1 MSPKTFAVVAVA
13 TLVAVIAALVSV
25 GRDQSDLVVAGT
37 GERIFP
43 ALLERVNDVTTL
55 SVEHAK
61 GSITLEKGDAGW
73 TVKESGDYQGRAVK
87 IQRTILGLARLRLVE
102 SKTRLKEKY
111 AKLGL
116 QDRGSEGSNS
126 KRVKLFDGKGA
137 LLGDLLV
144 GKESVGSRGEGSGGL
159 YVRRPGNVQTWLTEG
174 ASDITDRRR
183 DWLERKIINIEAKRI
198 RRIVIHHPGGE
209 IVILSKASLE
219 TKDFAL
225 DNMPKGKK
233 LIDAGTANSVG
244 KALADLLL
252 DDVRKGPQ
260 AFDAAGAVSADFTT
274 FNGLLVSV
282 LVSKEG
288 DKNWIRLDV
297 SAEQAA
303 EDGAQEEARGIMAR
317 TSGWVYGISD
327 YAASNLMK
335 HLDGLTWDLKPKS

>member
-1 MSPKTFAVVAVA
+1 MSPKTFAVVAVS

-25 GRDQSDLVVAGT
+25 GRDQGNLVVAGT
-37 GERIFP
+37 GERVFP

-55 SVEHAK
+55 AIEHAK
-61 GSITLEKGDAGW
+61 GGFTLEKGEAGW
-73 TVKESGDYQGRAVK
+73 TVKESGGYRGRTVK

-102 SKTRLKEKY
+102 PKTRLKEKY

-116 QDRGSEGSNS
+116 QDQDAEGSTS

-144 GKESVGSRGEGSGGL
+144 GKESVGSRGEGSGGF
-159 YVRRPGNVQTWLTEG
+159 YVRRPGDVQTWLTEG

-209 IVILSKASLE
+209 VVILSKASSE

-233 LIDAGTANSVG
+233 PIGAGAANSVG

-260 AFDAAGAVSADFTT
+260 AFDAARAVSADFTT
-274 FNGLLVSV
+274 FDGLLVSV

-303 EDGAQEEARGIMAR
+303 EAGTAEEAQDIMAR

-335 HLDGLTWDLKPKS
+335 HLNDLAWDDKPKS